1 MADAATATRNPYPG
15 LRPFRT
21 DEEHL
26 FFGRERQIDRMVDK
40 LAVRRFLAVV
50 GTSGSGKSSLVNCG
64 LRPALHR
71 GYMAR
76 AGTDWRMAT
85 CRPGHDPITALAQA
99 LAVPDVLFT
108 KSLGD
113 GMTAEELVRGTLRMS
128 GLGLV
133 DIVRQARLPAGTNLL
148 VVVDQFEE
156 LFRYQGRQDVADH
169 SHAHGPGPEATAF
182 VKLLL
187 EAVDQTAL
195 PIHVVLTM
203 RSDYLGDCAQFHGL
217 PEVMNEGQ
225 YLVPR
230 LARDEIRAAITGPA
244 SLAQAQVSPV
254 LLTRLLNDV
263 GDNPDQLSILQH
275 ALNRTWYHW
284 ENEGGATGPLALA
297 DYEAIGGM
305 HGALDR
311 HAEKAFGELAAPD
324 APPGLSARQ
333 QLAQRVFRALTD
345 KGTDARGIRRPTALA
360 DLGAI
365 TGASA
370 AELTAVMAVFRKG
383 SRSFLMPPEGEALA
397 PDTRIDISHESLMR
411 VWQRLDRWADE
422 EAAAARQYRRLAES
436 AALFARNDAA
446 LLSDREL
453 DLALEWQ
460 RHAAPN
466 AAWAAQYGGHFEAVD
481 DFILR
486 SREGR
491 LAARA
496 EAEIDRLW
504 RTRWRFAVMGVV
516 AVLFVVG
523 QMLLAR
529 KIDDLMGGA
538 KLAAGLD
545 QLGGAHSGGWK
556 VAIELMAHVLAGLPA
571 LLAYDLLEPIGRRL
585 HAQRARAA
593 VSRQVA
599 AAADAAPPLPVPIA
613 PMVVAAVAQPGETP
627 AEPTAPALS
636 AAQAWAVD
644 PAARAGH
651 LRRLLAGLIDLALAL
666 VLTLFAWGIAIE
678 LEWVKP
684 QDSDVRDAWLL
695 LAVVSILGA
704 VSAAS
709 TRSARQAT
717 LGKRLMGLVV
727 TDLDGQRIGFW
738 RGYRRFLAK
747 FFSYWLGLLGWLPM
761 FFGQQRR
768 TLHDRLAGTRVLRRP
783 AGPGH

>member
-1 MADAATATRNPYPG
+1 MADAAPANRNPYPG

-71 GYMAR
+71 GYMAS
-76 AGTDWRMAT
+76 AGADWRMAT
-85 CRPGHDPITALAQA
+85 CRPGHDPIAALAQA
-99 LAVPDVLFT
+99 LAAPDVLFT
-108 KSLGD
+108 KSLGE

-156 LFRYQGRQDVADH
+156 LFRYQGRHGALGH
-169 SHAHGPGPEATAF
+169 HGPGSEATAF

-187 EAVDQTAL
+187 EAVAQTAL
-195 PIHVVLTM
+195 TIHVVLTM
-203 RSDYLGDCAQFHGL
+203 RSDYLGDCAQFQGL

-244 SLAQAQVSPV
+244 SLAQVPVSPV

-284 ENEGGATGPLALA
+284 DNTGGATGPLALA

-305 HGALDR
+305 HSALDR

-345 KGTDARGIRRPTALA
+345 KGTDARGIRRPTAHA
-360 DLGAI
+360 DLCAI
-365 TGASA
+365 TGASP
-370 AELTAVMAVFRKG
+370 AELAAVMAVFRKG
-383 SRSFLMPPEGEALA
+383 SRSFLMPPEGEALG

-411 VWQRLDRWADE
+411 VWRRLDHWADE

-436 AALFARNDAA
+436 AELFGRNDAG

-453 DLALEWQ
+453 NLALEWQ
-460 RHAAPN
+460 RRAAPN
-466 AAWAAQYGGHFEAVD
+466 AAWAALYGGHFEAVD
-481 DFILR
+481 GFIRR
-486 SREGR
+486 SREVR

-516 AVLFVVG
+516 AVLFVIG

-529 KIDDLMGGA
+529 KIDALMGGA
-538 KLAAGLD
+538 KIAASLD
-545 QLGGAHSGGWK
+545 QLGGASSGGWK
-556 VAIELMAHVLAGLPA
+556 VAIELMAHALAGLPA

-585 HAQRARAA
+585 HAQRARMA
-593 VSRQVA
+593 VTRQVA
-599 AAADAAPPLPVPIA
+599 AAADATPPAPAPAPLPA
-613 PMVVAAVAQPGETP
+613 PVAAHPGAASADGP
-627 AEPTAPALS
+627 APARS
-636 AAQAWAVD
+636 ASQAWAADPAAQA
-644 PAARAGH
+644 GY
-651 LRRLLAGLIDLALAL
+651 LRRLLAGLVDLALAL
-666 VLTLFAWGIAIE
+666 VLTFFAFGVAGE
-678 LEWVKP
+678 LGWVHP
-684 QDSDVRDAWLL
+684 TVSDGRDTWLM
-695 LAVVSILGA
+695 LAVVLVMGA

-709 TRSARQAT
+709 MGSARQAT
-717 LGKRLMGLVV
+717 LGKRLLGLMV

-738 RGYRRFLAK
+738 RGYRRFAGK
-747 FFSYWLGLLGWLPM
+747 VFSYWLGLLGWLPM

-768 TLHDRLAGTRVLRRP
+768 ALHDRLGGTLVLRRP
-783 AGPGH
+783 PPVRP

>member
-76 AGTDWRMAT
+76 AGADWRMAT
-85 CRPGHDPITALAQA
+85 CRPGHDPIAALAQA
-99 LAVPDVLFT
+99 LAAPDVLFT
-108 KSLGD
+108 KSLGE

-156 LFRYQGRQDVADH
+156 LFRYQGRHGA
-169 SHAHGPGPEATAF
+169 AGHGPGPEATAF

-187 EAVDQTAL
+187 EAVDQTPL

-284 ENEGGATGPLALA
+284 ENEGGAIGPLALA

-311 HAEKAFGELAAPD
+311 HAEKAFGELAD
-324 APPGLSARQ
+324 RGAPPGPSARQ

-411 VWQRLDRWADE
+411 VWQRLDHWADE

-436 AALFARNDAA
+436 AELFARNDAA

-466 AAWAAQYGGHFEAVD
+466 AAWAAQYGGRFEAVD
-481 DFILR
+481 DFIRR
-486 SREGR
+486 SREVR

-545 QLGGAHSGGWK
+545 QLGGANSGGWK
-556 VAIELMAHVLAGLPA
+556 VAIELMAHLLAGLPA

-599 AAADAAPPLPVPIA
+599 DAADAAPPVPMPAA
-613 PMVVAAVAQPGETP
+613 PTLHPPEILAGAS
-627 AEPTAPALS
+627 APALG
-636 AAQAWAVD
+636 AAQAWAAD
-644 PAARAGH
+644 PAAQAGY
-651 LRRLLAGLIDLALAL
+651 LRRLLAGLVDLGLAL
-666 VLTLFAWGIAIE
+666 VLTFLAWGIAIE

-684 QDSDVRDAWLL
+684 QDSDGRDAWLL

-717 LGKRLMGLVV
+717 LGKRLLGLVV
-727 TDLDGQRIGFW
+727 TDLDGQRLGFW

-747 FFSYWLGLLGWLPM
+747 VFSYWLGLLGWLPM
-761 FFGQQRR
+761 FFGTRR
-768 TLHDRLAGTRVLRRP
+768 QALHDRL
-783 AGPGH
+783 

>member
-1 MADAATATRNPYPG
+1 MADARAVPRNPYPG

-40 LAVRRFLAVV
+40 LALRRFLAVV

-76 AGTDWRMAT
+76 AGADWRMAT

-99 LAVPDVLFT
+99 LAAPDVLFT

-133 DIVRQARLPAGTNLL
+133 DIVRQARLPFGTNLL

-156 LFRYQGRQDVADH
+156 LFRYQGRQGA
-169 SHAHGPGPEATAF
+169 AGHGPGPEATAF

-187 EAVDQTAL
+187 EAVEQTAL

-365 TGASA
+365 TGANA

-383 SRSFLMPPEGEALA
+383 SRSFLMPPEGETLA

-436 AALFARNDAA
+436 AELFGRNDAA

-466 AAWAAQYGGHFEAVD
+466 AAWAAQYGGRFEAVD
-481 DFILR
+481 DFIRR
-486 SREGR
+486 SREVR

-504 RTRWRFAVMGVV
+504 RTRWRFAVIGVV

-545 QLGGAHSGGWK
+545 QLGAGNSGGWK
-556 VAIELMAHVLAGLPA
+556 VAIELMAHVMAGLPA
-571 LLAYDLLEPIGRRL
+571 LLAYDLLEPLGRRL

-599 AAADAAPPLPVPIA
+599 DAADAAPPLPVPIA

-644 PAARAGH
+644 PAARAGY
-651 LRRLLAGLIDLALAL
+651 LRRLLAGLVDLALAL
-666 VLTLFAWGIAIE
+666 VLTFFAWGIAIE
-678 LEWVKP
+678 LEWVRP
-684 QDSDVRDAWLL
+684 QESDGRDAWLL
-695 LAVVSILGA
+695 LAVVAMLGA

-709 TRSARQAT
+709 MRSARQAT

-727 TDLDGQRIGFW
+727 TDRDGQRIGFW

-747 FFSYWLGLLGWLPM
+747 LLSYWLGLLGWLPM

-783 AGPGH
+783 AGPGR